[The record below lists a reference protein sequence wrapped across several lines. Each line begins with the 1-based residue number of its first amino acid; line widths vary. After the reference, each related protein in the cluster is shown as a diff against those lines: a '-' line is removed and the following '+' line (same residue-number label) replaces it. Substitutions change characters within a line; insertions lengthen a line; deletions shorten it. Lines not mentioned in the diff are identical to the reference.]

1 MLIEEERIFREKA
14 ERLSGEEKMG
24 CFGRGSGEDVGQFE
38 RRGKVVGGRFAG
50 GQVGGV
56 GEAISRRIPEC
67 VLAEMVGGKRRGLST
82 RRDFVG
88 EKVSGRRRDYRCSR
102 RPGAWGLARPSSPV
116 SGFASDRTRRTT
128 GGPVDG
134 ESIGSTTSPRY
145 LAQTVPRLRSIKA
158 GFGTWF
164 LGVCGGEMRG
174 R

>member
-1 MLIEEERIFREKA
+1 MLIDDERSFRGKA
-14 ERLSGEEKMG
+14 ERLSGEEEMG
-24 CFGRGSGEDVGQFE
+24 CFGRGSGEDVGRFE

-56 GEAISRRIPEC
+56 GEAISRRILEC
-67 VLAEMVGGKRRGLST
+67 VLTEMAGGKSRGLST

-102 RPGAWGLARPSSPV
+102 SPGAWGLARPSSPV
-116 SGFASDRTRRTT
+116 SDRTRRTT

-134 ESIGSTTSPRY
+134 ESVGSTTSPRP
-145 LAQTVPRLRSIKA
+145 LAQTVLKLRSVEA
-158 GFGTWF
+158 GLGIWF
-164 LGVCGGEMRG
+164 LGVCVGEMRG